1 MVTTPN
7 PITETSQDQAPAIVL
22 VDEVLVEQI
31 WRDVQGNV
39 SRMQIQQLVR
49 EANSEFAQAKV
60 TTYVPIF
67 VRRQLYEKL
76 RSRLNG

>member
-7 PITETSQDQAPAIVL
+7 PSTATSQEPAPALVL

-31 WRDVQGNV
+31 WRDTQGNV
-39 SRMQIQQLVR
+39 SRVQIQQLVR
-49 EANSEFAQAKV
+49 EARGEFAQAKV

-67 VRRQLYEKL
+67 VRRQVREKL
-76 RSRLNG
+76 RSMRSG